1 VEVIRKATVWA
12 LPGRACPCSATVTF
26 ADPPPGA
33 HAGSMCYGAVLN
45 ASAVVLTA
53 YGNVPPQRAAQV
65 MAIVLGVPGLAG
77 LDRQGSARLAAR
89 LGKAG
94 FDAAMLAALA
104 REKTLAADA
113 RVRGGTGLDAEILDK
128 LRQRYDE
135 AADFG
140 IIHRLGWPER
150 SANIQKRSL
159 TSGMDE
165 FRARRVV
172 DALRDRGVNAH
183 LLRGG
188 VDQFGVRVS
197 LPGGREAEW
206 DTDGTAGL
214 EAQVMRD
221 GMLVGYV
228 PQIDGSEDFDES
240 QIVDAI
246 ARTDYDQPIARQ
258 RTAAPPPGPAL
269 TREGGVF
276 RRFLDGFRYR

>member
-1 VEVIRKATVWA
+1 
-12 LPGRACPCSATVTF
+12 
-26 ADPPPGA
+26 
-33 HAGSMCYGAVLN
+33 
-45 ASAVVLTA
+45 
-53 YGNVPPQRAAQV
+53 
-65 MAIVLGVPGLAG
+65 
-77 LDRQGSARLAAR
+77 
-89 LGKAG
+89 
-94 FDAAMLAALA
+94 
-104 REKTLAADA
+104 
-113 RVRGGTGLDAEILDK
+113 
-128 LRQRYDE
+128 
-135 AADFG
+135 
-140 IIHRLGWPER
+140 
-150 SANIQKRSL
+150 
-159 TSGMDE
+159 MDE

-188 VDQFGVRVS
+188 VGHFGIRVS
-197 LPGGREAEW
+197 LTGGRDAEW

-228 PQIDGSEDFDES
+228 PQIEGSEDFDEP

-258 RTAAPPPGPAL
+258 RTVPPEPGPPL